1 MLVTKYT
8 LPDGR
13 QIKIGRERFEAAEA
27 LFNPSVVD
35 NEKPGMANMVFDM
48 IQDAEVDLRKDFY
61 EHIVLSGG
69 TTMYPGLPSRLERD
83 IRARYL
89 EDVARG
95 DARRMK
101 RFKLRIEDPPRRK
114 FMVFMGGSV
123 LSEIMKD
130 RDEFWV
136 SKAQYEEN
144 GLRVCDRL
152 GKGK

>member
-1 MLVTKYT
+1 MTAQAHPSPTHTQT
-8 LPDGR
+8 L
-13 QIKIGRERFEAAEA
+13 
-27 LFNPSVVD
+27 S
-35 NEKPGMANMVFDM
+35 
-48 IQDAEVDLRKDFY
+48 
-61 EHIVLSGG
+61 LSLS
-69 TTMYPGLPSRLERD
+69 LPFLL
-83 IRARYL
+83 RYL

-123 LSEIMKD
+123 LSDIMKD

-136 SKAQYEEN
+136 SRAQYEED
-144 GLRVCDRL
+144 GLRVVDRL